1 VSRRVC
7 HCSLRRQTSKVSA
20 NRPGQLPLQSRRP
33 ANVLGPSRPPQSRG
47 VCHRSLPGRTPISA
61 TLPGQLPLQSRQPI
75 TRKEAARTPPT
86 QKREREGHAI
96 PPAEASAS
104 AQRTNSHP
112 ISVLKDRFCSAIKQ
126 QQHFPKDQEP
136 IPNSNKFDRNLED
149 GEVEFHKSTLWRV
162 NQRLQGSRMVGRR
175 LRSQKQQV
183 KPHTS
188 HQVEIRP
195 TPSGS
200 GSQCERVKTTRW
212 SPRAKQVESQS
223 GKKKPSPKVSHQRS
237 SPIGYLPLRKTPSRP
252 QSVPTQERSPQE
264 SASQK
269 EASSL

>member
-1 VSRRVC
+1 MSRRVC

-223 GKKKPSPKVSHQRS
+223 GKKSLVPRSPIREALSLDTFPSGKPHPGPKVYQNKKD
-237 SPIGYLPLRKTPSRP
+237 LPRK
-252 QSVPTQERSPQE
+252 VPP
-264 SASQK
+264 QK